1 MRRRTLLSLPLA
13 AAAAQRV
20 AAAER
25 IQAFGLPWS
34 APIGADWKV
43 AQVDGVETLS
53 LLVARPQQK
62 DPRRPFQ
69 YALAETEPLGGFSLE
84 VEVQPGKPG
93 ESLVIVYAWRD
104 YEHFN
109 YVHLS
114 VDAASFQPVHNG
126 IFHVYGG
133 DRVRISREEGPGT
146 LPDGNWR
153 AVKVVYDASTGIVE
167 AAVDG
172 KTSPSLRGADL
183 SLGAGRIGLGS
194 FFNTANFRKFKL
206 TRS

>member
-1 MRRRTLLSLPLA
+1 MLPLLA
-13 AAAAQRV
+13 EVRRA

-25 IQAFGLPWS
+25 IHAFGMAWS
-34 APIGADWKV
+34 VPIGADWKV
-43 AQVDGVETLS
+43 AQVDGIETLS

-69 YALAETEPLGGFSLE
+69 YALAETEPIGKFTLE
-84 VEVQPGKPG
+84 LEVQPGKAG
-93 ESLVIVYAWRD
+93 ESLIIVYAWRD

-114 VDAASFQPVHNG
+114 VDAASRQPVHNG

-133 DRVRISREEGPGT
+133 DRSRISPEQGPGT

-153 AVKVVYDASTGIVE
+153 VVKVTYDAATGIVE
-167 AAVDG
+167 ATVDG
-172 KTSPSLRGADL
+172 KANPSLRAADF

-206 TRS
+206 TRT